1 MKIIKLHIIKGWSD
15 FANIPNIIN
24 SAAYSATDL
33 GDLPA
38 DQIESTMAA
47 NNISWAAE
55 TIDPPKS
62 IATLDAKGAKFALYK
77 DQQIRASFD
86 GEFIRT
92 DGPCD
97 DTTWTA
103 AESEY
108 LLALILAN
116 GFVRDASGF
125 LTIA

>member
-1 MKIIKLHIIKGWSD
+1 MKIKKLHIIKGWSD
-15 FANIPNIIN
+15 FANIPNIIH
-24 SAAYSATDL
+24 SASYSATDL

-47 NNISWAAE
+47 NNISWSAE

-62 IATLDAKGAKFALYK
+62 IITLDTKGAKFALYK
-77 DQQIRASFD
+77 DQQIRASVD
-86 GEFIRT
+86 GKFTRVAG
-92 DGPCD
+92 DY
-97 DTTWTA
+97 DTTWTV

-116 GFVRDASGF
+116 GFVRDVAGF